1 MKFQVNIHFLSLLFL
16 VCGTTAMGQIGIET
30 NAPKSILDVQ
40 ASNAGSPAPT
50 DGFLAPRIDILPVTN
65 PGADQDGMISFL
77 TTNKANHKKRH
88 HYWDNSVSNWLP
100 FGGEWL
106 DGYNSDGEHLSY
118 IKQAFAENQKDVV
131 IQDNGW
137 LGLGTDNPDES
148 IEVKLPGDN
157 DIQISSANAPNAPNF
172 HFVTYNGTFASRDF
186 LNDDDPIGSVAAT
199 AWDGSGES
207 NIIASVT
214 SKADG
219 DHSSGNLPSK
229 FDFSTTGVGFDNE
242 ADNGIEMTI
251 EASGNIGIGVPDPT
265 AFLEIKAGKSA
276 AGSAPIKFKAGTNMT
291 TPERGTFEYDGT
303 HLYFTPDTERRI
315 LLKGL
320 SDTANLTFIPLP
332 PDITDEVNVTVNGAT
347 VGSSCECTPLAPIN
361 AGLTWSCYVSAAN
374 TATVRLTNIASSVI
388 FPNTIDWKVSVVE

>member
-131 IQDNGW
+131 IQD
-137 LGLGTDNPDES
+137 
-148 IEVKLPGDN
+148 
-157 DIQISSANAPNAPNF
+157 
-172 HFVTYNGTFASRDF
+172 
-186 LNDDDPIGSVAAT
+186 
-199 AWDGSGES
+199 
-207 NIIASVT
+207 
-214 SKADG
+214 
-219 DHSSGNLPSK
+219 
-229 FDFSTTGVGFDNE
+229 
-242 ADNGIEMTI
+242 
-251 EASGNIGIGVPDPT
+251 
-265 AFLEIKAGKSA
+265 
-276 AGSAPIKFKAGTNMT
+276 
-291 TPERGTFEYDGT
+291 
-303 HLYFTPDTERRI
+303 
-315 LLKGL
+315 
-320 SDTANLTFIPLP
+320 
-332 PDITDEVNVTVNGAT
+332 
-347 VGSSCECTPLAPIN
+347 
-361 AGLTWSCYVSAAN
+361 
-374 TATVRLTNIASSVI
+374 
-388 FPNTIDWKVSVVE
+388 

>member
-1 MKFQVNIHFLSLLFL
+1 MKLRYNLFFAVLLTLVIGTSAFAQV
-16 VCGTTAMGQIGIET
+16 GIKT
-30 NAPKSILDVQ
+30 NAPKSIVDIE
-40 ASNAGSPAPT
+40 ASNAASPAPT
-50 DGFLAPRIDILPVTN
+50 DGILLPRMDDLPTID

-77 TTNKANHKKRH
+77 TTNKTGYKKRH
-88 HYWDNSVSNWLP
+88 HYWDNAQSNWLP

-106 DGYNSDGEHLSY
+106 DGYNSDGEHITY
-118 IKQAFAENQKDVV
+118 VKQAFAENQRDVV
-131 IQDNGW
+131 VQDNGW
-137 LGLGTDNPDES
+137 MGFGTDNPDES
-148 IEVKLPGDN
+148 IEVKIPGDN
-157 DIQISSANAPNAPNF
+157 DIQISSTNPPNAPNF
-172 HFVTYNGTFASRDF
+172 HFVTYGGTFASRDF
-186 LNDDDPIGSVAAT
+186 LNDNDPIGELAAT

-207 NIIASVT
+207 SVVAAVT
-214 SKADG
+214 SLADG
-219 DHSSGNLPSK
+219 NHSSGNLPSK
-229 FDFSTTGVGFDNE
+229 FTFSTTPVGSDN
-242 ADNGIEMTI
+242 AAANGNEMTI
-251 EASGNIGIGVPDPT
+251 EAAGNVGIGVDDPT

-303 HLYFTPDTERRI
+303 HLYFTPNTERRI

-374 TATVRLTNIASSVI
+374 TATVRLTNVASSVI